1 MLDIFER
8 IEDWPQ
14 RSRAQRSVEV
24 LGKTLKIDISRVH
37 HCKQLFA
44 GVGCDVARRHGDSL
58 QAGFAA
64 GGCDIDRIL
73 KEDHRVVVSEGN
85 RSRSHLLRGS
95 RDCGGRGL
103 SLKPVELG
111 RFGNVPVLA
120 ELTREVA
127 TGGPKREHRSAWQ
140 KVVEWLLLD
149 WVDAETRGSPVGC
162 QNDRIIVA
170 GAHKAQAALAFPQLA
185 KTRAKVTL
193 DAAVP
198 KLMPIAA
205 SGPNLGPG

>member
-24 LGKTLKIDISRVH
+24 LGKTLKVDICRVH

-44 GVGCDVARRHGDSL
+44 GVGCDVAGRHGNGL
-58 QAGFAA
+58 EAGFAA
-64 GGCDIDRIL
+64 GGCDIDRVL
-73 KEDHRVVVSEGN
+73 EEDHRVVVSEGN
-85 RSRSHLLRGS
+85 RSRPHLLRGS
-95 RDCGGRGL
+95 RNCGGRGL
-103 SLKPVELG
+103 SLKTIELG

-120 ELTREVA
+120 ELTCEVT
-127 TGGPKREHRSAWQ
+127 TGGPKREHRGAWQ

-170 GAHKAQAALAFPQLA
+170 G
-185 KTRAKVTL
+185 
-193 DAAVP
+193 
-198 KLMPIAA
+198 
-205 SGPNLGPG
+205 